1 MYFNIQRTYGACCFL
16 HITVEYWNRPA
27 GFIIYITY
35 MVFAILVAVVAQID
49 QESNK
54 GEENYMGYYI
64 TIQVV
69 YCIWLI
75 VFIFAELPSA
85 IFGRRQHI
93 AWCGLYIELLGAL
106 LVAGTITS
114 IYFSFIYDN
123 FQFERLTLVLMA
135 FAVYVMERIM
145 EPRYRQVSE
154 R

>member
-1 MYFNIQRTYGACCFL
+1 MVHVISY
-16 HITVEYWNRPA
+16 ITVEYWDRPA

-35 MVFAILVAVVAQID
+35 MVFAILVAVAQID
-49 QESNK
+49 RESSQ

-64 TIQVV
+64 TITQVV
-69 YCIWLI
+69 YGIWLI
-75 VFIFAELPSA
+75 VLGFAELPTA

>member
-1 MYFNIQRTYGACCFL
+1 
-16 HITVEYWNRPA
+16 
-27 GFIIYITY
+27 

-54 GEENYMGYYI
+54 GEENYIGYYI

-75 VFIFAELPSA
+75 VLVFAELPPA
-85 IFGRRQHI
+85 IFGRRQII

-135 FAVYVMERIM
+135 FAVYVMERIR